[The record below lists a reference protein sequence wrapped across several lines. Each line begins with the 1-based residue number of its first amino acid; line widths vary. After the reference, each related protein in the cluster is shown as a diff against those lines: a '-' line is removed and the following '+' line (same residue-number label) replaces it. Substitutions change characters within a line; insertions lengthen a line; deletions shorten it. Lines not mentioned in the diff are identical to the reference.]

1 MASQDQL
8 IGGSMVIDKLDNDKE
23 DSSGKYTRNFK
34 VGEDTITEVK
44 ESQEKE
50 FKNRFCSDEEYES
63 FGETIDANDNFE
75 DSDQFLEVVYDR
87 IGPKKLKTSL
97 KNNQL
102 LPDAN
107 MGSIQSNKQNTG
119 QEKSLSSYVH
129 ELSTKENGLN
139 HSDNKSISSADSFSS
154 SIFYGSEKEQKKG
167 EKVSKVKSASS
178 VSSSPGHG
186 AQGKIRTEGKR
197 EAWVTK
203 SKATDKEYRSSK
215 TKFLRTMSAQSLY
228 ALGCTKHV
236 QVKITRL
243 SKNIL
248 KQHGYDSTFSSCSSS
263 NYSTNQ
269 KASEKQL
276 KQKESKVKNS
286 SKTET
291 VKTFKFSDKDNKT
304 KVDYSIDSSVVTKEF
319 KRKRTFSD
327 STEFSARIHSYS
339 SNISSNVLES
349 SKVKRRKRRE
359 YSSRT
364 FSRYKSQQPITSS
377 DSEFE
382 EHRTSPGNDDK

>member
-154 SIFYGSEKEQKKG
+154 SIF
-167 EKVSKVKSASS
+167 
-178 VSSSPGHG
+178 
-186 AQGKIRTEGKR
+186 
-197 EAWVTK
+197 
-203 SKATDKEYRSSK
+203 
-215 TKFLRTMSAQSLY
+215 F
-228 ALGCTKHV
+228 
-236 QVKITRL
+236 
-243 SKNIL
+243 
-248 KQHGYDSTFSSCSSS
+248 
-263 NYSTNQ
+263 
-269 KASEKQL
+269 
-276 KQKESKVKNS
+276 
-286 SKTET
+286 
-291 VKTFKFSDKDNKT
+291 
-304 KVDYSIDSSVVTKEF
+304 
-319 KRKRTFSD
+319 
-327 STEFSARIHSYS
+327 RI
-339 SNISSNVLES
+339 
-349 SKVKRRKRRE
+349 
-359 YSSRT
+359 
-364 FSRYKSQQPITSS
+364 
-377 DSEFE
+377 
-382 EHRTSPGNDDK
+382 